1 MASAE
6 SLECEISLGF
16 HPSCLDSGVRLGSIS
31 VLNLKITRK
40 RFHGDSTQRRKTQA
54 GNRNVDS

>member
-6 SLECEISLGF
+6 NLECEVSLGL

>member
-1 MASAE
+1 MASVE
-6 SLECEISLGF
+6 SLEREVSLGL

-40 RFHGDSTQRRKTQA
+40 RFSRR
-54 GNRNVDS
+54 